1 MATQEDVMKTVILA
15 NLGYWSLVTLVF
27 GYAVFEK
34 DATGWWW
41 VLAMVF
47 VIIFASLTLQ
57 KSKT

>member
-1 MATQEDVMKTVILA
+1 MKTVILA

-41 VLAMVF
+41 LLAVLF
-47 VIIFASLTLQ
+47 VIIFASVTLQ
-57 KSKT
+57 KPKT